1 MKNFPTGW
9 YLIYTKPRYEKKVF
23 LQLTRMNIE
32 AYLPFTRKL
41 RTWHDRK
48 KYVEEPLFPSYVF
61 IHLKNL
67 ESYYGGIDA
76 DGSLFYVKTK
86 KEISRVSDSI
96 VNDLKLVTTQANSVE
111 VTQEYFQPGQKV
123 VIREGAL
130 TGLNCE
136 MVEVNEKKKLL
147 VRVSLLQ
154 RNILISLPAEQLM
167 PA

>member
-9 YLIYTKPRYEKKVF
+9 YLIYTKPRYEKKVL

-32 AYLPFTRKL
+32 AYLPFTRTLK
-41 RTWHDRK
+41 TWHDRK

-76 DGSLFYVKTK
+76 DGALFYVKTK